1 MTYTNS
7 QPVDPSI
14 RRTGGPQKQP
24 KRDYSKGPQKDPQ
37 PNYVAK
43 RKEQSKFDRFMAK
56 APVHFAVIAL
66 AILWTLPTFGLLISS
81 FRPPDALVTSGW
93 WTVFLNPLEFTQF
106 TLSNY
111 RDVLAAGMGQAF
123 INSLVISIPATVI
136 PIAIATFAAYALA
149 WMDFPGRQTIF
160 IITVG
165 LLVVPLQ
172 MTLIP
177 ILRAYNVLGISST
190 FLAVWLAH
198 AAYGLPLGV
207 YLLRNYIGSLPRDLI
222 EAAAVDGAS
231 YLNVFTRIIV
241 PLSMPAI
248 ASFAVFQFLWVWNDL
263 LVALVYLGGNQDV
276 APVTLVLRNIV
287 GDRGQDWFLL
297 TSGAFISML
306 VPMAVFFALQRYF
319 VRGLLAGSVKG

>member
-1 MTYTNS
+1 MSSASPTTPQTS
-7 QPVDPSI
+7 PSPPKKPVK
-14 RRTGGPQKQP
+14 RRQ
-24 KRDYSKGPQKDPQ
+24 
-37 PNYVAK
+37 
-43 RKEQSKFDRFMAK
+43 EQSKFAQIMAK
-56 APVHFAVIAL
+56 TPVHIAVVSI
-66 AILWTLPTFGLLISS
+66 AILWTLPTLGLLISS
-81 FRPPDALVTSGW
+81 FRPAADLTSTGW
-93 WTVFLNPLEFTQF
+93 WTVFVNPFEFTQF
-106 TLSNY
+106 TLENY
-111 RDVLAAGMGQAF
+111 GAVLFDQGMCQAF
-123 INSLVISIPATVI
+123 LNSLVISIPATVI

-149 WMDFPGRQTIF
+149 WMDFPGRQTLF

-177 ILRAYNVLGISST
+177 VLRAYNSMGLSGT
-190 FLAVWLAH
+190 YLAVWLAH
-198 AAYGLPLGV
+198 SGYGLPLGV

-231 YLNVFTRIIV
+231 HLQTFSRVIV

-263 LVALVYLGGNQDV
+263 LVALVYLGGNQKV

-306 VPMAVFFALQRYF
+306 MPMLVFFALQRYF

>member
-1 MTYTNS
+1 MA
-7 QPVDPSI
+7 
-14 RRTGGPQKQP
+14 RT
-24 KRDYSKGPQKDPQ
+24 
-37 PNYVAK
+37 
-43 RKEQSKFDRFMAK
+43 
-56 APVHFAVIAL
+56 PVHIAVIGIAF
-66 AILWTLPTFGLLISS
+66 LWTLPTLGLLISS
-81 FRPPDALVTSGW
+81 FRPPDALTSSGW
-93 WTVFLNPLEFTQF
+93 WTVFANPFEFTQF

-111 RDVLAAGMGQAF
+111 QDVLAAGMGQAF
-123 INSLVISIPATVI
+123 INSLVISVPATVI

-149 WMDFPGRQTIF
+149 WMDFPGRQAIF
-160 IITVG
+160 IVTVG

-177 ILRAYNVLGISST
+177 ILRAYSALGISGT

-263 LVALVYLGGNQDV
+263 LVALVYLGGNQEV

-297 TSGAFISML
+297 TSGAFISMI

>member
-1 MTYTNS
+1 MTIAT
-7 QPVDPSI
+7 
-14 RRTGGPQKQP
+14 
-24 KRDYSKGPQKDPQ
+24 PQ
-37 PNYVAK
+37 PPKNSSPFNYVAK
-43 RKEQSKFDRFMAK
+43 RKEQSKFEKFMAR
-56 APVHFAVIAL
+56 APVHIAVVSLAL
-66 AILWTLPTFGLLISS
+66 LWTLPTLGLLISS
-81 FRPPDALVTSGW
+81 FRPPDDLLASGW
-93 WTVFLNPLEFTQF
+93 WTVFLHPFEFTQF

-111 RDVLAAGMGQAF
+111 QEVLVGQGMGQAF
-123 INSLVISIPATVI
+123 LNSLVISIPATVI

-149 WMDFPGRQTIF
+149 WMEFPGRQAIF
-160 IITVG
+160 IVTVG

-177 ILRAYNVLGISST
+177 ILRAYGALNISGT
-190 FLAVWLAH
+190 YLAVWLAH
-198 AAYGLPLGV
+198 SAYGLPLGV

-231 YLNVFTRIIV
+231 YLKTFTRIIV

-287 GDRGQDWFLL
+287 GDRGQDWYLL
-297 TSGAFISML
+297 TAGAFISML